1 MVMPWFGILLAKM
14 LFVLNGWYGIDT
26 DTIREK
32 SDYYCSHMLIAAC
45 VALVTGFSQ
54 KFCFGVIGENVTLK
68 IRKQLYS
75 SILMKHIGFFDEKEN
90 APGVI
95 SSSMASDC
103 QVINGVSA
111 EGLAS

>member
-1 MVMPWFGILLAKM
+1 MPWFGILLSKM
-14 LFVLNGWYGIDT
+14 LFVLNGWYGPDT
-26 DTIREK
+26 DTIRSK
-32 SDYYCSHMLIAAC
+32 SDHYCLLMFVAALIA
-45 VALVTGFSQ
+45 LFTGFSQ